1 MSHAPTLQSFI
12 AGRWIGQH
20 GAQVLRS
27 AIDGHEIARTHEER
41 PDFAEAI
48 EHGRRQGVSGLMALD
63 FQQRAQRLKAL
74 ALYLSERKEQLYAI
88 SHHSGAT
95 RADSWIDI
103 EGGNSTLF
111 TYAS

>member
-1 MSHAPTLQSFI
+1 MSSSPTLHAPTLQSFI

-27 AIDGHEIARTHEER
+27 ALDGHEIFRTHEER

-74 ALYLSERKEQLYAI
+74 ALPAPSPAPWCR
-88 SHHSGAT
+88 GARPVPT
-95 RADSWIDI
+95 A
-103 EGGNSTLF
+103 G
-111 TYAS
+111 